1 MQQGVR
7 TITKID
13 ANPILSTKRND
24 YKRLNVAA
32 YCRVS
37 TDAEDQLE
45 SYRAQVAYY
54 TDAIAKNPHWKMADI
69 YADEGISGTML
80 KRRDNFNR
88 MIKDCERGRVD
99 YILCKSVAR
108 FARNTV
114 DTLKIVRKLRAKGIG
129 VYFEE
134 QCLDTLKV
142 ENEMFLGLHSVM
154 AQSESENIS
163 ANVKWGIRQRMKAG
177 TFKFRYNLLGYEKG
191 TDGEPAIVESEAT
204 HIRKIFDMYLQGSS
218 LIQIR
223 DYLKAERVLT
233 KKGDTNWS
241 QNVVKSMLT
250 NERYCGDMLMQKT
263 FIENPINK
271 KSRKNRGELPKY
283 LITNNHPA
291 IVERS
296 VFQAVQAEMARR
308 ANKRR
313 ISDKG
318 ITEFGKYSGKYAL
331 SELLVCGECG
341 SAYRRKTWKKRNGEK
356 EGVWLC
362 INRIDNGREACKNS
376 IALHEETLHRA
387 ICRGLLKAYSDFGG
401 AIDCIT
407 TALAY
412 AATSNDDILD
422 VYAIEQQMKQ
432 IDATLDEV
440 IVLRERTQGDKAKYD
455 EEIRRLSQQLVAL
468 RQQRDLEKQKMEA
481 MPKAKTEIER
491 MKRMFEEKEN
501 FITYRDEVVR
511 CVVECIRV
519 ADKETISII
528 LKGGYRVEVKLD
540 EKS

>member
-1 MQQGVR
+1 MQQGAR
-7 TITKID
+7 IITKID
-13 ANPILSTKRND
+13 ANPMLSAKRNE

-54 TDAIAKNPHWKMADI
+54 TDAIAKNPHWKMVDI
-69 YADEGISGTML
+69 YADEGITGTML
-80 KRRDNFNR
+80 KKRDNFNR

-114 DTLKIVRKLRAKGIG
+114 DALRIVRKLKARGIG

-163 ANVKWGIRQRMKAG
+163 ANVKWGIRQRMKSG

-191 TDGEPAIVESEAT
+191 EDGEPKIVEAEAVY
-204 HIRKIFDMYLQGSS
+204 IRKIYDMYLQGSS
-218 LIQIR
+218 IVQIR
-223 DYLKAERVLT
+223 NYLQAERVLT
-233 KKGDTNWS
+233 KKGDMNWS
-241 QNVVKSMLT
+241 QNVIKSILT

-308 ANKRR
+308 TNKRR
-313 ISDKG
+313 VSDKG

-387 ICRGLLKAYSDFGG
+387 ICKGLLKAYSDFDG
-401 AIDCIT
+401 AMDCIT

-412 AATSNDDILD
+412 ATSNDDILD

-440 IVLRERTQGDKAKYD
+440 IVLRERTQGDKTKYD
-455 EEIRRLSQQLVAL
+455 TEIRKLSQQLIAL
-468 RQQRDLEKQKMEA
+468 RQQRDMEKQKMEA
-481 MPKAKTEIER
+481 MPKAKAEIEC
-491 MKRMFEEKEN
+491 MKKMFEEKEN

-519 ADKETISII
+519 ADKETLTII
-528 LKGGYRVEVKLD
+528 LKGGYTVDVKLS
-540 EKS
+540 EK

>member
-1 MQQGVR
+1 MQQGAR
-7 TITKID
+7 IITKID
-13 ANPILSTKRND
+13 ANPMLSAKRNE

-37 TDAEDQLE
+37 SDAEDQLE

-69 YADEGISGTML
+69 YADKGITGTML
-80 KRRDNFNR
+80 KKRDNFNR

-114 DTLKIVRKLRAKGIG
+114 DALRIVRKLKARGIG

-163 ANVKWGIRQRMKAG
+163 ANVKWGIRQRMKSG

-191 TDGEPAIVESEAT
+191 EDGEPKIVEAEAVY
-204 HIRKIFDMYLQGSS
+204 IRKIYDMYLQGSS
-218 LIQIR
+218 IVQIR
-223 DYLKAERVLT
+223 NYLQAERVKT
-233 KKGDTNWS
+233 KRGDMNWS
-241 QNVVKSMLT
+241 QNVIKSILT

-308 ANKRR
+308 TNKRR
-313 ISDKG
+313 VSDKG

-362 INRIDNGREACKNS
+362 INRIDNGREACQNS

-387 ICRGLLKAYSDFGG
+387 ICKGLLKAYSDFDG
-401 AIDCIT
+401 AMDCIT

-412 AATSNDDILD
+412 ATTSNDDILD

-432 IDATLDEV
+432 IDATLDEI
-440 IVLRERTQGDKAKYD
+440 IVLRERTQGDKTKYD
-455 EEIRRLSQQLVAL
+455 TEIRKLSQQLVAL
-468 RQQRDLEKQKMEA
+468 RQQRDMEKQKMEA
-481 MPKAKTEIER
+481 MPKAKAEIER
-491 MKRMFEEKEN
+491 MKKMFEEKEN

-519 ADKETISII
+519 ADKETLTII
-528 LKGGYRVEVKLD
+528 LKGGYTVDVKLD
-540 EKS
+540 EK

>member
-1 MQQGVR
+1 MQQGAR
-7 TITKID
+7 IITKID
-13 ANPILSTKRND
+13 ANPMLSAKRNE

-69 YADEGISGTML
+69 YADEGITGTML
-80 KRRDNFNR
+80 KKRDNFNR

-114 DTLKIVRKLRAKGIG
+114 DALRIVRKLKARGIG

-163 ANVKWGIRQRMKAG
+163 ANVKWGIRQRMKSG

-191 TDGEPAIVESEAT
+191 EDGEPKIVEAEAIY
-204 HIRKIFDMYLQGSS
+204 IRKIYDMYLQGSS
-218 LIQIR
+218 IVQIR
-223 DYLKAERVLT
+223 NYLQAEHVLT
-233 KKGDTNWS
+233 KKGDMNWS
-241 QNVVKSMLT
+241 QNVIKSILT

-308 ANKRR
+308 TNKRR
-313 ISDKG
+313 VSDKG

-341 SAYRRKTWKKRNGEK
+341 SAYRRKTWKKRNGEN

-387 ICRGLLKAYSDFGG
+387 ICKGLLKAYSDFDG
-401 AIDCIT
+401 AMDCIT

-412 AATSNDDILD
+412 ATTSNDDILD

-432 IDATLDEV
+432 IDATLDEI
-440 IVLRERTQGDKAKYD
+440 IVLRERTQGDKSKYD
-455 EEIRRLSQQLVAL
+455 IEIRKLSQQLVVL
-468 RQQRDLEKQKMEA
+468 RQQRDMEKQKMEA
-481 MPKAKTEIER
+481 MPKAKSEIER
-491 MKRMFEEKEN
+491 MKKMFEEKEN

-519 ADKETISII
+519 ADKETLTII
-528 LKGGYRVEVKLD
+528 LKGGYTVDVKLN
-540 EKS
+540 EK

>member
-1 MQQGVR
+1 MQQGAR
-7 TITKID
+7 IITKID
-13 ANPILSTKRND
+13 ANPMLSAKRNE

-69 YADEGISGTML
+69 YADEGITGTML
-80 KRRDNFNR
+80 KKRDNFNR

-114 DTLKIVRKLRAKGIG
+114 DALRIVRKLKARGIG

-163 ANVKWGIRQRMKAG
+163 ANVKWGIRQRMKSG
-177 TFKFRYNLLGYEKG
+177 TFKFRYNLIGYEKG
-191 TDGEPAIVESEAT
+191 EDGEPKIVEAEAIY
-204 HIRKIFDMYLQGSS
+204 IRKIYDMYLQGSS
-218 LIQIR
+218 IVQIR
-223 DYLKAERVLT
+223 NYLQAERVLT
-233 KKGDTNWS
+233 KKGDMNWS
-241 QNVVKSMLT
+241 QNVIKSILT

-308 ANKRR
+308 TNKRR
-313 ISDKG
+313 VSEKG

-387 ICRGLLKAYSDFGG
+387 ICKGLLKAYSDFDG
-401 AIDCIT
+401 AMDCIT

-412 AATSNDDILD
+412 ATTSNDDILD

-432 IDATLDEV
+432 IDATLDEI
-440 IVLRERTQGDKAKYD
+440 IVLRERTQGDKTKYD
-455 EEIRRLSQQLVAL
+455 TEIRKLSQQLVAL
-468 RQQRDLEKQKMEA
+468 RQQRDMEKQKMEA
-481 MPKAKTEIER
+481 MPKAKAEIER
-491 MKRMFEEKEN
+491 MKKMFEEKEN

-519 ADKETISII
+519 ADKETLTII
-528 LKGGYRVEVKLD
+528 LKGGYTVDVKLD
-540 EKS
+540 EK

>member
-1 MQQGVR
+1 MQQGAR
-7 TITKID
+7 IITKIE
-13 ANPILSTKRND
+13 ANPMLSEKRNE
-24 YKRLNVAA
+24 YRRLNVAA

-69 YADEGISGTML
+69 YADEGITGTML
-80 KRRDNFNR
+80 KKRDDFNR

-114 DTLKIVRKLRAKGIG
+114 DALRIVRKLKARGIG

-163 ANVKWGIRQRMKAG
+163 ANVKWGIRQRMKSG
-177 TFKFRYNLLGYEKG
+177 TFKFRYNLLGYAKG
-191 TDGEPAIVESEAT
+191 DDGEPVIVESEAI

-218 LIQIR
+218 LVQIC
-223 DYLKAERVLT
+223 DYLEEKQVLT
-233 KKGDTNWS
+233 KKGEVKWS

-263 FIENPINK
+263 FIENPISK

-291 IVERS
+291 IIERS

-308 ANKRR
+308 TNKRR
-313 ISDKG
+313 VSDKT

-341 SAYRRKTWKKRNGEK
+341 SAYRRKTWKKRNGEN

-362 INRIDNGREACKNS
+362 VNRIDNGREACKNS
-376 IALHEETLHRA
+376 VALHEDELHRA
-387 ICRGLLKAYSDFGG
+387 ICKGLLKAYYDFDG
-401 AIDCIT
+401 AMDCIT

-412 AATSNDDILD
+412 ATTSNDDILD

-440 IVLRERTQGDKAKYD
+440 IVLRERTQGDKSKYD
-455 EEIRRLSQQLVAL
+455 NEIRKLSQQLVAL
-468 RQQRDLEKQKMEA
+468 RQQRDMEKQKMEA
-481 MPKAKTEIER
+481 MPKAKSEIER
-491 MKRMFEEKEN
+491 MKKMFEEKEN

-519 ADKETISII
+519 VDKETLSII
-528 LKGGYRVEVKLD
+528 LKGGYTVDVKLN
-540 EKS
+540 EK

>member
-1 MQQGVR
+1 MQQGAR
-7 TITKID
+7 IITKID
-13 ANPILSTKRND
+13 ANPMLSAKRNE

-69 YADEGISGTML
+69 YADEGITGTML
-80 KRRDNFNR
+80 KKRDNFNR

-114 DTLKIVRKLRAKGIG
+114 DALRIVRKLKARGIG

-163 ANVKWGIRQRMKAG
+163 ANVKWGIRQRMKSG

-191 TDGEPAIVESEAT
+191 EDGEPKIVEAEAVY
-204 HIRKIFDMYLQGSS
+204 IRKIYDMYLQGSS
-218 LIQIR
+218 IVQIR
-223 DYLKAERVLT
+223 NYLQAERVLT
-233 KKGDTNWS
+233 KKGDMNWS
-241 QNVVKSMLT
+241 QNVIKSILT

-308 ANKRR
+308 TNKRR
-313 ISDKG
+313 VSDKG

-387 ICRGLLKAYSDFGG
+387 ICKGLLKAYSDFDG
-401 AIDCIT
+401 AMDCIT

-412 AATSNDDILD
+412 ATTSNDDILD

-432 IDATLDEV
+432 IDATLDEI
-440 IVLRERTQGDKAKYD
+440 IVLRERTQGDKTKYD
-455 EEIRRLSQQLVAL
+455 TEIRKLSQQLIAL
-468 RQQRDLEKQKMEA
+468 RQQRDMEKQKMEA
-481 MPKAKTEIER
+481 MPNAKAEIDR
-491 MKRMFEEKEN
+491 MKKMFEEKEN

-519 ADKETISII
+519 ADKETLTII
-528 LKGGYRVEVKLD
+528 LKGGYTVDVKLS
-540 EKS
+540 EK

>member
-1 MQQGVR
+1 MQQGAR
-7 TITKID
+7 IITKID
-13 ANPILSTKRND
+13 ANPMLSTKRNE

-69 YADEGISGTML
+69 YADEGITGTML
-80 KRRDNFNR
+80 KKRDNFNR

-114 DTLKIVRKLRAKGIG
+114 DALRIVRKLKARGIG

-163 ANVKWGIRQRMKAG
+163 ANVKWGIRQRMKSG

-191 TDGEPAIVESEAT
+191 EDGEPKIVEAEAFY
-204 HIRKIFDMYLQGSS
+204 IRKIYDMYLQGSS
-218 LIQIR
+218 LPQIR
-223 DYLKAERVLT
+223 NYLQAEGVKT
-233 KKGDTNWS
+233 KRGDMNWS
-241 QNVVKSMLT
+241 QNVIKSMLT

-296 VFQAVQAEMARR
+296 IFQAVQAEMARR
-308 ANKRR
+308 TNKRR
-313 ISDKG
+313 VSDKG

-331 SELLVCGECG
+331 TELLVCGECG
-341 SAYRRKTWKKRNGEK
+341 SAYRRKTWKRRNGEN

-362 INRIDNGREACKNS
+362 INRIDNGREACENS

-387 ICRGLLKAYSDFGG
+387 ICKGLLKAYSDFDG
-401 AIDCIT
+401 ANGLYHNGVGVC
-407 TALAY
+407 
-412 AATSNDDILD
+412 DD
-422 VYAIEQQMKQ
+422 E
-432 IDATLDEV
+432 
-440 IVLRERTQGDKAKYD
+440 
-455 EEIRRLSQQLVAL
+455 
-468 RQQRDLEKQKMEA
+468 
-481 MPKAKTEIER
+481 
-491 MKRMFEEKEN
+491 
-501 FITYRDEVVR
+501 
-511 CVVECIRV
+511 
-519 ADKETISII
+519 
-528 LKGGYRVEVKLD
+528 
-540 EKS
+540 